1 MRAVVIKLKVAER
14 KALAGAV
21 DQIQAA
27 NEMMLRAGK
36 ILTDQ
41 RKDLWDLLNGMYP
54 KVMYPKV
61 MGVKATFN
69 YEDFELSYFV
79 PSTKQEEYKALKEKA
94 IEDRDYEEAAR
105 WRDLEKKEMGK

>member
-14 KALAGAV
+14 KALQGAV

-54 KVMYPKV
+54 KVM
-61 MGVKATFN
+61 GVKATFN
-69 YEDFELSYFV
+69 YEDYELSYFV